1 MTPNDVTK
9 AAGLAPAG
17 GAPLSAASAPSLSE
31 VPSAPVSRSS
41 LPREG
46 AYDFFKTVQ
55 DYLDRAAKI
64 TNLEAYVRTIL
75 SQPKNEIIVN
85 FPVRMDSG
93 EVRLFKGYRVQHNN
107 LLGPFKGGIRFH
119 PSVGLDDVKA
129 LAAMMTW
136 KSALM
141 RIPFGGGKGG
151 IKFDPRSVSKHE
163 LQKITRRFTHA
174 LGNNI
179 GPETDIPA
187 PDVGTNAQTMA
198 WMMDTYSNMVGMF
211 SKQSVKG
218 VVTGKPVSCGGTLGR
233 AKATGQGMVFC
244 VIEWAKE
251 TGFNLEGSTMVVQ
264 GFGNVGS
271 NTAVILSKLGVST
284 IAVGD
289 HTGYMVNP
297 EGFNAHKLQDYVED
311 HGSIAGYPGGKSI
324 TREEFF
330 ATKADI
336 FAPCALENQIGE
348 LEAKSL
354 NVRLV
359 AEGANGPTHP
369 LGEKILLDRGIDILP
384 DVLANS
390 GGVTVSYYEWV
401 QNKRSEGWSEEEVDV
416 KLERAMIRSY
426 KEVSDFA
433 RTKKCDRRIA
443 AYALA
448 LHRIEEVYH
457 EREIFP

>member
-1 MTPNDVTK
+1 MSTNPSESKVP
-9 AAGLAPAG
+9 AIPPAPG
-17 GAPLSAASAPSLSE
+17 
-31 VPSAPVSRSS
+31 SRSNVA
-41 LPREG
+41 RE
-46 AYDFFKTVQ
+46 YDFFKVVQ
-55 DYLDRAAKI
+55 DYLDRAAKAVNI
-64 TNLEAYVRTIL
+64 EPFVRTIL
-75 SQPKNEIIVN
+75 SQPKNELIIN
-85 FPVRMDSG
+85 FPVKMDSG

-107 LLGPFKGGIRFH
+107 LLGPFKGGMRYH
-119 PSVGLDDVKA
+119 PSVTLDDVKA

-151 IKFDPRSVSKHE
+151 IKFDPHGVSKAE
-163 LQKITRRFTHA
+163 LQRVTRRFTHA
-174 LGNNI
+174 LGDNI
-179 GPETDIPA
+179 GPEYDIPA

-198 WMMDTYSNMVGMF
+198 WMMDTYSNMVGAS

-218 VVTGKPVSCGGTLGR
+218 VVTGKPVASGGTLGR

-244 VIEWAKE
+244 VVEWAREKN
-251 TGFNLEGSTMVVQ
+251 FDLEGSTMTVQ

-271 NTAVILSKLGVST
+271 HLAVILSRLGVST

-289 HTGYMVNP
+289 HTGYLLNP
-297 EGFNAHKLQDYVED
+297 EGFNAHKLQDYVEK
-311 HGSIAGYPGGKSI
+311 HGSIAGYPGGKAI

-348 LEAKSL
+348 TEANLL
-354 NVRLV
+354 NVKLIV
-359 AEGANGPTHP
+359 EGANGPTNP
-369 LGEKILLDRGIDILP
+369 AGEKILLDRGVDILP

-401 QNKRSEGWSEEEVDV
+401 QNKRSESWTEEEVDE
-416 KLERAMIRSY
+416 KLERAMKRAY
-426 KEVSDFA
+426 KEVSDLA
-433 RTKKCDRRIA
+433 RLKKLDLRVA

-448 LHRIEEVYH
+448 LSRIEAVYK